1 MKKSLILIPVVAV
14 LACADAKPAA
24 SIDGAP
30 TFEEAASDRYE
41 AGELNGIVLVAR
53 GDDVLFREAFGI
65 ADPGSG
71 RELTPE
77 TPSRVASITKQFTAA
92 AILRLAEENRLS
104 LDDRIGSHLPEYPE
118 PAASR
123 ITIRQM
129 LNHSSGLPRPEQQT
143 ARETP
148 RTSTKDRL
156 NVFAPLPLDFEPGSE
171 HDYSNSGYIVLGA
184 IIEKVTGE
192 SFPVA
197 LQQLLFDPIGL
208 HNTRAAFDDAN
219 IPDLASDVRRSD
231 GRLVEDDYRLSDR
244 GAPFSAGM
252 LVSTVDDLAKWTRAL
267 HGGEV
272 FEDPR
277 SYQSMLS
284 TPGGWEGNRSFDQWA
299 YASGLF
305 RARRDN
311 GREFIFHDGRLGSY
325 LADLR
330 YYPLI
335 DVTIVV
341 LETAGGDVTGT
352 ADALENVAYA
362 YFDLPED

>member
-1 MKKSLILIPVVAV
+1 MNKLLILVAMV
-14 LACADAKPAA
+14 ALISCADAKTAA
-24 SIDGAP
+24 SSDEVA
-30 TFEEAASDRYE
+30 TFEQAASARHE

-53 GDDVLFREAFGI
+53 GDEVLFRDAFGM
-65 ADPGSG
+65 ADPVSG
-71 RELTPE
+71 RELTIG
-77 TPSRVASITKQFTAA
+77 TQSRIASVTKQFTAA
-92 AILRLAEENRLS
+92 AILMLAEENRLS
-104 LDDRIGSHLPEYPE
+104 LDDTIGSHLPGYPE

-129 LNHSSGLPRPEQQT
+129 LNHSSGLARPEQET

-148 RTSTKDRL
+148 QTATQDRL
-156 NVFAPLPLDFEPGSE
+156 NVFASLPLDFEPGSE

-184 IIEKVTGE
+184 IIEKVTNE

-197 LQQLLFDPIGL
+197 LQRLLFDPIGL
-208 HNTRAAFDDAN
+208 DHTSAAFDDAN
-219 IPDLASDVRRSD
+219 VPGLASDLRRSS

-272 FEDPR
+272 FEEPS
-277 SYQSMLS
+277 SYQLMLT
-284 TPGGWEGNRSFDQWA
+284 TPGGWEENRAFDQWA

-305 RARRDN
+305 QARRDN

-325 LADLR
+325 LSDLR
-330 YYPLI
+330 YYPAL

-341 LETAGGDVTGT
+341 LETAGGDVTST
-352 ADALENVAYA
+352 ADALENVAFA
-362 YFDLPED
+362 RFEPTEN